1 MSAILTSPGVMAGCR
16 AAELYLK
23 ANKSRQ
29 KALQKAMAAQELAG
43 QMKRAIDDKLYQ
55 IQRGLP
61 MQRDIWELYG
71 ATRLRAQ
78 ELLDRAE
85 ALQRE
90 SNATTGSRPT
100 PPPI

>member
-1 MSAILTSPGVMAGCR
+1 
-16 AAELYLK
+16 
-23 ANKSRQ
+23 
-29 KALQKAMAAQELAG
+29 
-43 QMKRAIDDKLYQ
+43 MKRAIDDKLYQ

-100 PPPI
+100 PPPYLSSTWLSEVIGDARGPLTFCLTWRRQDEGG

>member
-1 MSAILTSPGVMAGCR
+1 
-16 AAELYLK
+16 
-23 ANKSRQ
+23 
-29 KALQKAMAAQELAG
+29 MAAQELAG

-100 PPPI
+100 PPPL